1 MEKCRKCADALTPGV
16 NWSASR
22 VRKPDRICS
31 PCNSAAAAVWN
42 RAHPEARQGTQKA
55 YRKNNL
61 NKLASD
67 NNRRRAVK
75 LAALSPD
82 RDEAKIAAVYALAN
96 RLTARFGRPYHV
108 DHIVPLAKGGLHHE
122 NNLVAMR
129 GDYNSAKKDKIVPT
143 LISFFAGRS
152 LMSPFHYHGQ
162 PVSAADAIAMLKNRK
177 DHARYRLNAKRG
189 RDERDGTILRQLW
202 AMVRGEL

>member
-1 MEKCRKCADALTPGV
+1 
-16 NWSASR
+16 

-42 RAHPEARQGTQKA
+42 RAHPEARQCTQKA

-96 RLTARFGRPYHV
+96 LLTARFGRPYHV

-143 LISFFAGRS
+143 LISFFSGGVA
-152 LMSPFHYHGQ
+152 
-162 PVSAADAIAMLKNRK
+162 
-177 DHARYRLNAKRG
+177 
-189 RDERDGTILRQLW
+189 
-202 AMVRGEL
+202 